1 MQQMWFNRGE
11 RLFLL
16 KRSKG
21 DAVGDVRVIHISAKR
36 IYTQIHPSSHCQSK
50 RHFEAEIPIGT
61 RSEEAEVE
69 FKSME
74 PCPGKNKRT
83 CDANRAKITKMKH
96 LLQECN
102 PYCASYTHTELMG
115 ACFRA

>member
-1 MQQMWFNRGE
+1 MPQMWLNSGE

-21 DAVGDVRVIHISAKR
+21 DAVGDRVIHISAKR

-61 RSEEAEVE
+61 RSEEAEVG
-69 FKSME
+69 FKEKKE
-74 PCPGKNKRT
+74 PK
-83 CDANRAKITKMKH
+83 
-96 LLQECN
+96 
-102 PYCASYTHTELMG
+102 
-115 ACFRA
+115 